1 MIALTGLLAPTR
13 QRRAFGVRPLLACA
27 TLATAM
33 SAGAQQHAHEHGV
46 ADLRVAIDG
55 STLLIEFESPLDNL
69 VGFEHAPR
77 DEAQFEALHRLG
89 YVLRGHEGLFGLP
102 QAANCV
108 LTDLQIES
116 PYSLHHGHDHEHGH
130 DHPSE
135 HGHHEHHDHGNT
147 ASQQPDQAEARS
159 EAHDHGH
166 DHKHAEMHDHDH
178 DHKHEDKHDRTHDH
192 GHAAGGAHAH
202 HAGAESAQGHDH
214 ADLYA
219 VYQFECE
226 APAALDRIDVNLG
239 EAFLRIQT
247 IRAATASQ
255 RGQSAVR
262 LDRQARELKL

>member
-1 MIALTGLLAPTR
+1 MIASTGLLAPAR

-27 TLATAM
+27 MLATAM
-33 SAGAQQHAHEHGV
+33 SAGAQQSAHEHGV

-55 STLLIEFESPLDNL
+55 SILLIEFESPLDNL

-89 YVLRGHEGLFGLP
+89 YVLRGHERLFGLP

-108 LTDLQIES
+108 LADLQIES
-116 PYSLHHGHDHEHGH
+116 PYSLHYGH

-135 HGHHEHHDHGNT
+135 HAHHDHDHT
-147 ASQQPDQAEARS
+147 ASQQPDPAAARS

-166 DHKHAEMHDHDH
+166 DHKHD
-178 DHKHEDKHDRTHDH
+178 DKHDRTHDH

-202 HAGAESAQGHDH
+202 HADTESAQGHDH

-239 EAFLRIQT
+239 EAFPRIQT

-255 RGQSAVR
+255 RGQGAVR